1 MKRILVAL
9 LAVIA
14 WAPDTLAQTNEDSEI
29 IIEMYGTK
37 AVPVKTVSLWDK
49 NALALTRMFRGKDRT
64 RVLYA
69 VENVSTKD
77 DLLQAKNGKE
87 YAFVRYGSDDG
98 EYRKFLFKAEDPQTF
113 IACAANLKDVLA
125 VNFKY
130 GVDMG
135 VSLKDFLRVYGQT
148 AKYSPLQDETTGKTL
163 SVYKQTYSDI
173 NHKTPAPYFFVFD
186 GDKLISVFTTEKAFV
201 DYAQNLQAQA
211 KETAEKL
218 TRQTQ
223 QAQEKAA
230 RLEKQKREQAAAR
243 KPVKALA
250 YGGTVE
256 DQMYMPRVNNPK
268 FPPPTPSKIPAGTPL
283 PANVLN

>member
-9 LAVIA
+9 LAAIA
-14 WAPDTLAQTNEDSEI
+14 WAPNTLAQTNNEPEI
-29 IIEMYGTK
+29 VIEMYGTK
-37 AVPVKTVSLWDK
+37 SVPVKTVSLWDK
-49 NALALTRMFRGKDRT
+49 NALELTRIFRGKDRT

-77 DLLQAKNGKE
+77 DLLRAKNGKE
-87 YAFVRYGSDDG
+87 YAFVRYGTDDG
-98 EYRKFLFKAEDPQTF
+98 DYRKFLFKAQNPQTF

-135 VSLKDFLRVYGQT
+135 VSLKDFLRVYGKT
-148 AKYSPLQDETTGKTL
+148 AKSSPLPDANGKTL

-186 GDKLISVFTTEKAFV
+186 GDKLIAAFTTEKAFA
-201 DYAQNLQAQA
+201 DYAQKIQTQA
-211 KETAEKL
+211 KEDEAKHTA
-218 TRQTQ
+218 QAQ

-230 RLEKQKREQAAAR
+230 RLETQKRGQAAAR
-243 KPVKALA
+243 KPIKALA
-250 YGGTVE
+250 YGGTAE

-283 PANVLN
+283 PVNPF